1 MSLTQELVQLCHR
14 EEQDPGRDGPWT
26 LLEDGDFQRIAAQLD
41 AELGNAPLWL
51 FAYGSLIWRPDF
63 EAIDKRRATAFG
75 WHRAFSLKIERWR
88 GSRAQPGLMMAL
100 APGGRCDG
108 VIYRLP
114 EGDRQAQIERLLRRE
129 VDSHEML
136 QSIRWLPVKTAHGE
150 VRALSF
156 WVGKTE
162 RSVTPPLPLPA
173 VAATL
178 ARACG
183 HGGSGAEYLY
193 NTVVHLRQFGIHDR
207 NLWQLQEMVAAE
219 IRDLHGLCD
228 A

>member
-1 MSLTQELVQLCHR
+1 MSALETAHLNVVYPPTLDFGPQLTHEQLLHSLHSTMRRHR
-14 EEQDPGRDGPWT
+14 GGPV
-26 LLEDGDFQRIAAQLD
+26 
-41 AELGNAPLWL
+41 WL

-63 EAIDKRRATAFG
+63 EAVDKQRATAYG

-88 GSRAQPGLMMAL
+88 GSHAQPGLMMAL
-100 APGGRCDG
+100 ARGGRCDG

-136 QSIRWLPVKTAHGE
+136 QSIRWLPVKTTDGE

-162 RSVTPPLPLPA
+162 RSVTPLLPLPD

-193 NTVVHLRQFGIHDR
+193 NTVVHLEKFGIHDR
-207 NLWQLQEMVAAE
+207 NLWRLQKMVAAE
-219 IRDLHGLCD
+219 IRNLHGLCD